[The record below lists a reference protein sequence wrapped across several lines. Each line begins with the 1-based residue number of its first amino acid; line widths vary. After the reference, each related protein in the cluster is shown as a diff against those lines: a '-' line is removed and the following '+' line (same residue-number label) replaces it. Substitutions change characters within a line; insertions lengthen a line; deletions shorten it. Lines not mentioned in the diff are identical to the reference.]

1 MLRPSFTVTS
11 LKKEAY
17 WKHWP
22 TKLSVPLV
30 TSKATSVVPNPIQV
44 AIFRESTIF
53 TSSHN
58 YYNLYKSIETI
69 LSATREILNILQLH
83 FRVRITIKNR
93 PKATSFR
100 SKKFN
105 GEFKPST
112 IIITTI
118 IMLIIKPSLGNFV
131 YYEEKIGKHWFSFI
145 QVRPITHS
153 NIVASLTYKNIWSGE
168 LVLIRTFI
176 VDFGLARILG
186 GRFSPPSSPPP
197 CAKTG

>member
-1 MLRPSFTVTS
+1 M
-11 LKKEAY
+11 
-17 WKHWP
+17 
-22 TKLSVPLV
+22 
-30 TSKATSVVPNPIQV
+30 VPNPIQV
-44 AIFRESTIF
+44 AISRESTIF

-83 FRVRITIKNR
+83 FRVTITIKNR

-112 IIITTI
+112 IINKTI
-118 IMLIIKPSLGNFV
+118 IMLIIKSSLGNFV

-186 GRFSPPSSPPP
+186 GRFSPPSPPPP

>member
-44 AIFRESTIF
+44 TIFRESTIF

-69 LSATREILNILQLH
+69 LSATRGILKKLQLH
-83 FRVRITIKNR
+83 FRVTITIKNR
-93 PKATSFR
+93 PKVTSFR

-186 GRFSPPSSPPP
+186 GRFSPPSPPPP

>member
-69 LSATREILNILQLH
+69 LSATRGILKKLQLH
-83 FRVRITIKNR
+83 FRVTITIKNR

-105 GEFKPST
+105 GEFKPCT

-186 GRFSPPSSPPP
+186 GRFSPPSPPPP

>member
-44 AIFRESTIF
+44 AISRESTIF
-53 TSSHN
+53 ISSHN

-105 GEFKPST
+105 WEFKPCT

-118 IMLIIKPSLGNFV
+118 IMLIIKCSLENFV

-186 GRFSPPSSPPP
+186 GRFSPPSPPPP